1 MKLLYIT
8 SIDEW
13 MYPNIIKIL
22 KQLLKDDFLI
32 SDLRKEKE
40 KILSYLNKADA
51 SLIDHVT
58 LNQPS
63 FIKVYKYWLESS
75 TIKVFID
82 DSDHPFLFDII
93 KNENLNVYFKK
104 N

>member
-1 MKLLYIT
+1 VKLLYIT
-8 SIDEW
+8 SIEEQ

-22 KQLLKDDFLI
+22 RHFMKDEFLI
-32 SDLRKEKE
+32 WDLGKEKD
-40 KILSYLNKADA
+40 KFLSYLNKADV

-63 FIKVYKYWLESS
+63 FIKVYKYWLETS

-82 DSDHPFLFDII
+82 DSDFPFLFDII
-93 KNENLNVYFKK
+93 KNENLDV
-104 N
+104 

>member
-22 KQLLKDDFLI
+22 KQFLKDDFLI
-32 SDLRKEKE
+32 CDLRKEKE
-40 KILSYLNKADA
+40 KFLNYLNKADA

-63 FIKVYKYWLESS
+63 FIKVYKYWLKSS

-93 KNENLNVYFKK
+93 KMKI
-104 N
+104 